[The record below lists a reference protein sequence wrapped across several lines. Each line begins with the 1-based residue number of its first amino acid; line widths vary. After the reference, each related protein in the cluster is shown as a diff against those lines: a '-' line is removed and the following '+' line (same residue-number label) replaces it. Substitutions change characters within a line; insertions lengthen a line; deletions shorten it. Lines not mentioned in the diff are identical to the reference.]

1 MAEVKDKAVTQALR
15 EQRLRG
21 REAPTGVLGSILIAP
36 TVILLALIAGYP
48 LVYNIYTSFQHLVL
62 TEPGT
67 EHFVG
72 LANYVRTF
80 TGQGA
85 SASFARTILY
95 TIISVALQFVVGM
108 GFALAMHREYRGRGV
123 IRAAVLVPWAVPTV
137 VSALLWKTNFDPRNG
152 FVNYVLGALHV
163 PGSDITWLNGVW
175 TSWTVI
181 LVADAWKV
189 TPFLALILLAGL
201 QVIPDDLYEQ
211 AEIDGAG
218 AVRRFW
224 YVTLPL
230 LKPSILVALIFRT
243 LSAFLVFD
251 VIYAITGG
259 GPGNATQ
266 TVAFINWR
274 AFLVDTDFGYG
285 GAISVVLT
293 LAALAI
299 ALGYNRV
306 LRPST

>member
-1 MAEVKDKAVTQALR
+1 L
-15 EQRLRG
+15 
-21 REAPTGVLGSILIAP
+21 
-36 TVILLALIAGYP
+36 
-48 LVYNIYTSFQHLVL
+48 HL
-62 TEPGT
+62 PG
-67 EHFVG
+67 
-72 LANYVRTF
+72 ANT
-80 TGQGA
+80 
-85 SASFARTILY
+85 
-95 TIISVALQFVVGM
+95 
-108 GFALAMHREYRGRGV
+108 
-123 IRAAVLVPWAVPTV
+123 
-137 VSALLWKTNFDPRNG
+137 
-152 FVNYVLGALHV
+152 
-163 PGSDITWLNGVW
+163 TWLNGVW
-175 TSWTVI
+175 SSWTVI
-181 LVADAWKV
+181 GLADAWKV

-211 AEIDGAG
+211 AQIDGAG
-218 AVRRFW
+218 GLRRFY

-230 LKPSILVALIFRT
+230 LKPAILVALIFRT

-293 LAALAI
+293 LAALLI